1 MTDPTRAD
9 PFGCSFRQRLDL
21 GGLLMSP
28 TFSGP
33 ATGPRPVSS
42 TFVLG
47 WTIFRITV
55 WVAIV
60 VWLDPRLL
68 KWVGGEAVGH
78 WLIGHVW
85 ARVLGAL
92 PLGLLAIVSAF
103 EIINDPKRF
112 AARETLATTVGGSV
126 VDLRLDPALGIPDGP
141 GLRVPVGRWSMTVG
155 AWKRDGRVRTMARV
169 LVETRSSFSFL
180 ARGPEREPELLQ
192 GLQRGAVK
200 VAVSRIDSQASAA
213 RGVPSAETFAYI
225 AEPPLKTGSDAVDRA
240 VILRANQPDAARTLF
255 TTPAMVSAISTLNAA
270 TRRWDWSFYPL
281 ESSGQ
286 AEMRLELPGG
296 LKDEDL
302 LRAMRTSIGAALEGM
317 SEARQIAA

>member
-1 MTDPTRAD
+1 
-9 PFGCSFRQRLDL
+9 
-21 GGLLMSP
+21 MSP
-28 TFSGP
+28 TFSDL

-42 TFVLG
+42 SFILG
-47 WTIFRITV
+47 WTIFRISV
-55 WVAIV
+55 WIAIV

-68 KWVGGEAVGH
+68 KWVGGEGVGH

-85 ARVLGAL
+85 VRVLGAL

-103 EIINDPKRF
+103 EIINDPRRF
-112 AARETLATTVGGSV
+112 AARETLATTVGGTVAS
-126 VDLRLDPALGIPDGP
+126 LRLDPTLGVPDGP

-155 AWKRDGRVRTMARV
+155 TWKREGRVRTMARV

-192 GLQRGAVK
+192 GLQQFAAK
-200 VAVSRIDSQASAA
+200 VAVPRIESQAHAA
-213 RGVPSAETFAYI
+213 PGVSLAETFAYI
-225 AEPPLKTGSDAVDRA
+225 AKPPIKTGSDAIDHLV
-240 VILRANQPDAARTLF
+240 VLNANQPDAARVLF
-255 TTPAMVSAISTLNAA
+255 TTPAMVSAISILNAA
-270 TRRWDWSFYPL
+270 TRRWDWSFYPS

-302 LRAMRTSIGAALEGM
+302 LRAMRTAIEAALEGM

>member
-1 MTDPTRAD
+1 
-9 PFGCSFRQRLDL
+9 
-21 GGLLMSP
+21 MSP
-28 TFSGP
+28 AFSDL

-42 TFVLG
+42 NFILG

-55 WVAIV
+55 WIAIV

-68 KWVGGEAVGH
+68 KWVGGEGVGH
-78 WLIGHVW
+78 WLMGHVW
-85 ARVLGAL
+85 VRVLGAL

-103 EIINDPKRF
+103 EIINDPRRF
-112 AARETLATTVGGSV
+112 AARETLATTVGGTV
-126 VDLRLDPALGIPDGP
+126 VRLRLDPTLGVPDGP

-155 AWKRDGRVRTMARV
+155 TWKREGRIRTMARV

-192 GLQRGAVK
+192 GLQQFAAK
-200 VAVSRIDSQASAA
+200 VAVPRIESQAHAA
-213 RGVPSAETFAYI
+213 PGVSSAETFAYI
-225 AEPPLKTGSDAVDRA
+225 AELPMKTGSDVLDGD
-240 VILRANQPDAARTLF
+240 VTLRANQPDAARVLF
-255 TTPAMVSAISTLNAA
+255 TTPAMVSAISILNAA
-270 TRRWDWSFYPL
+270 TRRWDWSLYPS

-302 LRAMRTSIGAALEGM
+302 LRAMRTAIEAALEGM
-317 SEARQIAA
+317 SGAGQIAA